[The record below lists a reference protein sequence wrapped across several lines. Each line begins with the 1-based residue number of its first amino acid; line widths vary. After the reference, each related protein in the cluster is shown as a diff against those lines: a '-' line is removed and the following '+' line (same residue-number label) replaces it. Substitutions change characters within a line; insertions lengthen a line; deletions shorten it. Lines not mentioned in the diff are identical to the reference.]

1 MIGYPLPAKQ
11 RSAPST
17 PKPPPP
23 SPLGLRAHTAS
34 THPQLLVQ
42 PATATATPSQ
52 HPSNRRI
59 SCQRDPRRCCTRHS
73 SCMRRALDHF
83 VTRGA
88 SAKNH
93 VERRDAQDEF
103 RHSAAQARAWAG
115 GDFDADHGFG
125 FDGVGRSAHYRAGR
139 AASGGWRVEAAAVR
153 STLLCISPFHDQ
165 DELQPKVGRRFAG
178 GTACRSYRILLQDF
192 GRLLHAALVSTLFFP
207 LECRFIFHRAAS
219 GWLVGACP
227 SFPFPSTSK
236 WARLCIC
243 HTAMRLKNA
252 NTYV

>member
-1 MIGYPLPAKQ
+1 MRKT
-11 RSAPST
+11 SS
-17 PKPPPP
+17 
-23 SPLGLRAHTAS
+23 
-34 THPQLLVQ
+34 
-42 PATATATPSQ
+42 ATAQPRQGRGLAVTSMRTTALGSTEWAARPIIE
-52 HPSNRRI
+52 P
-59 SCQRDPRRCCTRHS
+59 
-73 SCMRRALDHF
+73 
-83 VTRGA
+83 GA
-88 SAKNH
+88 
-93 VERRDAQDEF
+93 RPQ
-103 RHSAAQARAWAG
+103 
-115 GDFDADHGFG
+115 
-125 FDGVGRSAHYRAGR
+125 
-139 AASGGWRVEAAAVR
+139 GGWRVEAAAVR
-153 STLLCISPFHDQ
+153 STLPCISPFHDQ